1 MKIEELLQ
9 KIIDIATQD
18 DTNELNDTEVEDGVF
33 MPPLQLNIEMMKKAV
48 GEPNSLDATQNDD
61 ECGEDEE
68 YEQEWQELA
77 ADPEDQELMAIRR
90 NAGLPIDTEI
100 EHPAAI
106 VISQGSGQQ
115 F

>member
-9 KIIDIATQD
+9 KIMTIATAD
-18 DTNELNDTEVEDGVF
+18 DSNELNDTEVEDGVF

-48 GEPNSLDATQNDD
+48 GEPNSLAATQDSGC
-61 ECGEDEE
+61 EEE
-68 YEQEWQELA
+68 YEDEWQELA
-77 ADPEDQELMAIRR
+77 ADPDEDLMAIRR
-90 NAGLPIDTEI
+90 NAGLPIDAEI

>member
-1 MKIEELLQ
+1 MKIEEILQ
-9 KIIDIATQD
+9 KIMAIAAQD
-18 DTNELNDTEVEDGVF
+18 DSTELNDTEVEDGVF

-48 GEPNSLDATQNDD
+48 GEPNSLNSTQDSD
-61 ECGEDEE
+61 CDSEEE
-68 YEQEWQELA
+68 YEGEWQELA
-77 ADPEDQELMAIRR
+77 ADPEGEQLMAIRR
-90 NAGLPIDTEI
+90 NAGLPIDAEI

>member
-9 KIIDIATQD
+9 KIMAIATQD
-18 DTNELNDTEVEDGVF
+18 DSNELNDTEVEDGVF

-48 GEPNSLDATQNDD
+48 GEPNSLAATQDGGC
-61 ECGEDEE
+61 EGEEE
-68 YEQEWQELA
+68 YEGEWQELA
-77 ADPEDQELMAIRR
+77 ADPDEDLMAIRR
-90 NAGLPIDTEI
+90 NAGLPIDAEI

>member
-9 KIIDIATQD
+9 KIMAIATQD
-18 DTNELNDTEVEDGVF
+18 DSNELNDTEVEDGVF

-48 GEPNSLDATQNDD
+48 GEPNSLAATQDSD
-61 ECGEDEE
+61 CDGEEE
-68 YEQEWQELA
+68 YEEEWQELA
-77 ADPEDQELMAIRR
+77 ADPEDEQLMAIRR
-90 NAGLPIDTEI
+90 NAGLPIDAEVMN
-100 EHPAAI
+100 PAAV

>member
-9 KIIDIATQD
+9 KIMAIAAQD
-18 DTNELNDTEVEDGVF
+18 DSTELNDTEVEDGVF
-33 MPPLQLNIEMMKKAV
+33 LPPLQLNTELMKKAV
-48 GEPNSLDATQNDD
+48 GVDNVIDSESAED
-61 ECGEDEE
+61 CGE
-68 YEQEWQELA
+68 YEGEWQELA
-77 ADPEDQELMAIRR
+77 ADPEDEQLMAIRR
-90 NAGLPIDTEI
+90 NAGLPIVAEI